1 LIKKL
6 DPFTKNVIFV
16 FIGGTLA
23 NFLNLLYQ
31 LLIAHSLSAVDFA
44 AFNSLLAIFML
55 ISTPIGTIQLAI
67 AKYLS
72 EYRAKAQ
79 NNKVVFLL
87 SDLIKKASVFAVVTL
102 VIFLVAAVF
111 IVGSLKIDSKS
122 CGYILALLL
131 ATACLGP
138 VFSGAMQGLELFGWI
153 VSASLLSGIIKIG
166 LTVLLLFLGFKI
178 AGALGAFLIANLVI
192 ILIGWFAVKK
202 NICFNKINDG
212 FNYKEML
219 LFLFPIAISNM
230 CFIWL
235 VSFDMVLVKY
245 FFSADES
252 GAYSLAQMLGK
263 IFLFLP
269 GAISLVMFPR
279 TSGLN
284 AVSLDTKS
292 VLKKS
297 LFYAFC
303 LCLLATL
310 VYNIVP
316 SLVLK
321 ILTGKALPES
331 IFLGRLFSI
340 SMSFFALTFV
350 LINYFLS
357 IKDLRFVKF
366 LVLSVVLQF
375 LAILF
380 IHNKLVEIQIIL
392 CLNSILIF
400 AVGCFFAFCKEGS
413 KIKQ

>member
-1 LIKKL
+1 MLSRYRKL
-6 DPFTKNVIFV
+6 DPFTRNIIFV
-16 FIGGTLA
+16 FIGGSLG

-31 LLIAHSLSAVDFA
+31 LLIAHSLSAIDFA

-72 EYRAKAQ
+72 VYRAKAQ
-79 NNKVVFLL
+79 DNKVTFLV
-87 SDLIKKASVFAVVTL
+87 SDLIKKASILGILTL
-102 VIFLVAAVF
+102 IIFLALAAF
-111 IVGSLKIDSKS
+111 IVGSLKIDSLS

-131 ATACLGP
+131 ASACLGP
-138 VFSGAMQGLELFGWI
+138 VLGGSMQGLELFGWM
-153 VSASLLSGIIKIG
+153 VSASLLSGIIKLG
-166 LTVLLLFLGFKI
+166 LTALLLFLGFKI
-178 AGALGAFLIANLVI
+178 AGALGAFLIANLIVI
-192 ILIGWFAVKK
+192 IIGWLAVRK
-202 NICFNKINDG
+202 NIDFSETKKE

-219 LFLFPIAISNM
+219 LYLFPIAISNM

-245 FFSADES
+245 FFSANES

-284 AVSLDTKS
+284 AVSQDTRS
-292 VLKKS
+292 VLRKS

-310 VYNIVP
+310 VYNVVP
-316 SLVLK
+316 SFALR

-357 IKDLRFVKF
+357 IKDFRFIKF
-366 LVLSVVLQF
+366 LVLSVILQF
-375 LAILF
+375 SAILLF
-380 IHNKLVEIQIIL
+380 HHNLIEIQIIL
-392 CLNSILIF
+392 CINSILTF
-400 AVGCFFAFCKEGS
+400 ALGYYLAFYKR
-413 KIKQ
+413 KR